1 VTSRGVWL
9 CAPRDSRLRMARHV
23 EVGLIEIARQVRS
36 TAADLVRASRAGAPD
51 DNGVADASTEAILTD
66 RDPSSSDF

>member
-1 VTSRGVWL
+1 
-9 CAPRDSRLRMARHV
+9 MARHV